1 MKKVNCILIEQNNQ
15 NNKKNLQNY
24 YTADLVISKDQV
36 IKNRYGKIGKI
47 II

>member
-15 NNKKNLQNY
+15 KNLQNY

>member
-15 NNKKNLQNY
+15 KNLQNY

-36 IKNRYGKIGKI
+36 INNRYGKIGKI